1 MKRKMM
7 LLMVMLLVFA
17 GCKDTEESFLVE
29 QDQSNENNLFLRT
42 EESDIDYSFYESK
55 IWVVQ
60 NWEAG
65 AYEYS
70 SFRITEVNENDIVGE
85 FTTGGAIAKPNFYFY
100 SFNTPTYI
108 GQMSGTVNANVASL
122 KFSDE
127 EGNSGSIA
135 ITFDEGTI
143 LADIHYTTQGNN
155 YKNGVSDGCFVFKP
169 YNLKNIENL
178 EVITEYSPYIE
189 LNSNKSVR
197 FISGEVNSAYKIH
210 PVAYITDDKD
220 NILYEFVAPFKVGT
234 KITDI
239 TIQDFNNDSIPDIGL
254 VTSFIEDEEIEP
266 IEWVFLQNEDGVF
279 YSNQLVEE

>member
-1 MKRKMM
+1 MKKMLM
-7 LLMVMLLVFA
+7 LFMLMLLVFV
-17 GCKDTEESFLVE
+17 GCKDGEESFLVE
-29 QDQSNENNLFLRT
+29 QDQSNDNNSFLRT

-60 NWEAG
+60 NWESG

-70 SFRITEVNENDIVGE
+70 SFRIIDVNEKDIVGE
-85 FTTGGAIAKPNFYFY
+85 FNTGVIAEPNFYFY
-100 SFNTPTYI
+100 SFNLPTYI

-122 KFSDE
+122 KFADE

-143 LADIHYTTQGNN
+143 LADIHYTDQGNN
-155 YKNGVSDGCFVFKP
+155 YRNGVSDGSFVFKP
-169 YNLKNIENL
+169 FNIKNIENL

-189 LNSNKSVR
+189 LYSNKRVR
-197 FISGEVNSAYKIH
+197 FVSGEINNGDKIH
-210 PVAYITDDKD
+210 PVAYIVDDND
-220 NILYEFVAPFKVGT
+220 NILYNFVAPFKVGT

-239 TIQDFNNDSIPDIGL
+239 TIQDFNNDSILDIGL
-254 VTSFIEDEEIEP
+254 VTSFIEDEDIEP